1 VRIIT
6 FFRGFEWLSIVD
18 VTIIA
23 DEYAD
28 YESIESDAKSI
39 SNRRRRV
46 DSNKKRVFVPVFVP
60 EKQKKKS
67 E

>member
-1 VRIIT
+1 MRIIT
-6 FFRGFEWLSIVD
+6 FFRGFERLSIVY